1 MTLLAASDSGRAGAL
16 GFLVILLLLVVTA
29 LLIRNMNARLR
40 RLPKE
45 FGEPPPAEPQDEE
58 KPDA

>member
-16 GFLVILLLLVVTA
+16 GFLVVLLLLVITA

-40 RLPKE
+40 RLPKS
-45 FGEPPPAEPQDEE
+45 FDPPEPEEPQEKADE
-58 KPDA
+58 